1 MEQIRAK
8 KIGMSQIFNDKVRLV
23 PVTIVQV
30 VGSEQVS
37 LEVGEYVSVRGISKG
52 KGFQGVVKRFNAGGD
67 KASHG
72 RKHSARRVGSI
83 GSSFPEKV
91 FKGKHMP
98 GRMGSKNVTIK
109 NLSVERIDEKNKL
122 VALRGALP
130 GARNSFVTLQ
140 RSTS

>member
-1 MEQIRAK
+1 MDTLRAK
-8 KIGMSQIFNDKVRLV
+8 KIGMSQLFNDRNYLV
-23 PVTIVQV
+23 PVTVVQIVAP
-30 VGSEQVS
+30 EDIS
-37 LEVGEYVSVRGISKG
+37 LRVGERVCVQGISKG
-52 KGFQGVVKRFNAGGD
+52 KGFQGVVKKHGARGD

-98 GRMGSKNVTIK
+98 GRMGSKKVTVR
-109 NLSVERIDEKNKL
+109 NLAVERVDEKNKL

-130 GARNSFVTLQ
+130 GARGMLVKI
-140 RSTS
+140 RV

>member
-1 MEQIRAK
+1 
-8 KIGMSQIFNDKVRLV
+8 MSQLFNDRNRLI
-23 PVTIVQV
+23 PVTIVQIIAPK
-30 VGSEQVS
+30 ELS
-37 LEVGEYVSVRGISKG
+37 LRIGEKISVQGISKG
-52 KGFQGVVKRFNAGGD
+52 KGFQGVVKRYGARGD

-98 GRMGSKNVTIK
+98 GRMGSSRVTIK
-109 NLSVERIDEKNKL
+109 NLAVERIDEKNNL

-130 GARNSFVTLQ
+130 GARGGFVRIRLME
-140 RSTS
+140 